1 MLTDGKNKRIFKIY
15 FKTLGFP
22 LGSKK
27 AAQLNDK
34 IKNRQ
39 LLKTKRKSETNIQKR
54 NTNEAKS
61 FDEEQ
66 FAKQV
71 CCVFLSEICNKYNT
85 LIIMRKYVNVNI
97 CQLNKVIDTLLLIN
111 LVRN

>member
-1 MLTDGKNKRIFKIY
+1 MSQSCHYVSAVFHGNAPEINVAVDVYDDIRLVNNIVGVNS
-15 FKTLGFP
+15 LNM
-22 LGSKK
+22 SAVCKK

-66 FAKQV
+66 FEK
-71 CCVFLSEICNKYNT
+71 K
-85 LIIMRKYVNVNI
+85 K
-97 CQLNKVIDTLLLIN
+97 
-111 LVRN
+111 